1 MKKIW
6 QTCKAYPIAIVFFV
20 FLMGFSVLD
29 ALWPKRAHSE
39 LENRDLAQKPAFSIA
54 SVVSKQNPWM
64 VQYEAYVKD
73 QIAFRDGWIDLKS
86 YAEAALLKTENN
98 DVYYGED
105 GYLFKQLLGV
115 DESRFARNVTALA
128 NLCERHPGMVD
139 VMIVPSASLVL
150 KDKLPANAPGLDENA
165 HLDEIYAA
173 AQAAG
178 GNPYDMREVLG
189 AHADEYIYYR
199 TDHHWTSYGAYLGY
213 TALAKPLNFKAVSH
227 DMFNIE
233 HVANDF
239 LGTLYSKALC
249 HEDFADTIDLYTY
262 SQGDPV
268 NEVVR
273 YMGKNTQTYSSIFFR
288 ENLEGKDKYTVFL
301 GQNTPVVKINTNVK
315 NGKKLIVFK
324 DSYANSMMQFLTL
337 HYEQIT
343 VVDLRYLNMPL
354 SEYDVDMN
362 DYQQALFLYNVG
374 TFTGDQSMRKLAG
387 C

>member
-189 AHADEYIYYR
+189 AHADAVSYTHLDVYKRQGQRVYIRPKGDAPRAGAAAAVHRIEPCPAVCDGKRRVRLQKLLQHALCARLAARKLGRGVQRMAQRHCLFIQCVIQSQASPCLAAAAGPPASILAHGGRFEKPHGQKAPRAGCAGRASPPAQKSGRAPAGPCRRYVR
-199 TDHHWTSYGAYLGY
+199 TGKFCFALLAYLP
-213 TALAKPLNFKAVSH
+213 K
-227 DMFNIE
+227 
-233 HVANDF
+233 
-239 LGTLYSKALC
+239 
-249 HEDFADTIDLYTY
+249 
-262 SQGDPV
+262 
-268 NEVVR
+268 
-273 YMGKNTQTYSSIFFR
+273 
-288 ENLEGKDKYTVFL
+288 
-301 GQNTPVVKINTNVK
+301 
-315 NGKKLIVFK
+315 
-324 DSYANSMMQFLTL
+324 
-337 HYEQIT
+337 
-343 VVDLRYLNMPL
+343 
-354 SEYDVDMN
+354 
-362 DYQQALFLYNVG
+362 
-374 TFTGDQSMRKLAG
+374 
-387 C
+387 